1 MSDQLE
7 LEVRKGKQAEQKLA
21 DPFFQEVLQR
31 IKNEQVG
38 KIVSSSVE
46 RPEIREHAYYLLKA
60 VEALELELSKM
71 VSNGIFANDKI
82 QRGKK

>member
-7 LEVRKGKQAEQKLA
+7 LDVRKGKQAEQKLA

-31 IKNEQVG
+31 IKSEQIG
-38 KIVSSSVE
+38 KIVSSSID
-46 RPEIREHAYYLLKA
+46 RPEIRDNAYFMLKA
-60 VEALELELSKM
+60 VEALELELSKLI
-71 VSNGIFANDKI
+71 SNGIFAQDKI

>member
-7 LEVRKGKQAEQKLA
+7 LEVRKGKQAAQKLS

-31 IKNEQVG
+31 IKDKQLG
-38 KIVSSSVE
+38 KILSSSPD
-46 RPEIREHAYYLLKA
+46 RPEVRENAYYLLKA
-60 VEALELELSKM
+60 VEALELELSIL
-71 VSNGIFANDKI
+71 SDNGQIAQHQI